1 MFALFALEAND
12 RWFNAVCGPP
22 LIFIVEPILYAVAAV
37 LAITALI
44 NVAAHRFGLPS
55 PVLLVVAGIAL
66 VIVPGL
72 PRIAL
77 PPKCELI

>member
-1 MFALFALEAND
+1 MEL
-12 RWFNAVCGPP
+12 
-22 LIFIVEPILYAVAAV
+22 ILYAVATV

-44 NVAAHRFGLPS
+44 YVAAHRFGLAS

-66 VIVPGL
+66 AIGPGL